1 MNVGLF
7 SLLFGFRRRL
17 NRARFWLALFIYAI
31 AVALTVL
38 VVVLAPL
45 DALIDELFA
54 LLALAILVSAIAI
67 GIKRLHDRDRSGWW
81 LVVFYLLPGVLRL
94 IGMRIGVPV
103 VLDMA
108 GLVISLWA
116 LIELGF
122 MPGTPGPNQYGPD
135 PLAPHRITV

>member
-7 SLLFGFRRRL
+7 SLLFGFRGRL

-38 VVVLAPL
+38 VVVLARL

-135 PLAPHRITV
+135 PLAPHRITA